1 MEKKNEFDRLLW
13 NPDIAPAKV
22 KNWGYLPLLGVWA
35 SIAAPNSMLVGS
47 VGILFGFNI
56 IQVILISLL
65 GDLITLIPLII
76 QSHGAVKYGLAEP
89 QLDRTRFGI

>member
-13 NPDIAPAKV
+13 NPDIAPAKI

-47 VGILFGFNI
+47 VGILFRI
-56 IQVILISLL
+56 
-65 GDLITLIPLII
+65 
-76 QSHGAVKYGLAEP
+76 
-89 QLDRTRFGI
+89 